1 MNKEA
6 YDKTLDKA
14 FKRFESEIH
23 KNEERKKREDYE
35 IEMRLNRGYELA
47 DEQRREREETSALQ
61 DQFLQQQMKLKV
73 LQAKK
78 ERELEKIQD
87 SPFDYDSL
95 IEAEAEYKQMQQN
108 KFRKGIDQ
116 QVRDNKIRKER
127 QKKKELDEED
137 RVIETISR
145 RMREE
150 QEQRKLAKYQTKVQ
164 LRNAWSRQKQLN
176 DLSREF
182 QKSNLGLLPS
192 SH

>member
-1 MNKEA
+1 
-6 YDKTLDKA
+6 
-14 FKRFESEIH
+14 
-23 KNEERKKREDYE
+23 
-35 IEMRLNRGYELA
+35 MRLNRGYELA

-61 DQFLQQQMKLKV
+61 DQFLQQQMKLKI

-78 ERELEKIQD
+78 EREIEKIQD
-87 SPFDYDSL
+87 PPFDYDSL
-95 IEAEAEYKQMQQN
+95 IEAEAEYKQVQQN
-108 KFRKGIDQ
+108 KFRKGVVEQIK
-116 QVRDNKIRKER
+116 DNKSRKER
-127 QKKKELDEED
+127 QKKKELDEEN

-150 QEQRKLAKYQTKVQ
+150 QEQRKMAKYQTKVQ

>member
-14 FKRFESEIH
+14 FKRFENEIH
-23 KNEERKKREDYE
+23 HNEERKKREDYE

-61 DQFLQQQMKLKV
+61 DQFLQQQMKLKI

-78 ERELEKIQD
+78 EREIEKIQD
-87 SPFDYDSL
+87 PPFDYDSL
-95 IEAEAEYKQMQQN
+95 IEAEAEYKQVQQN
-108 KFRKGIDQ
+108 KFRRGVTEQIKE
-116 QVRDNKIRKER
+116 NKSRKEK
-127 QKKKELDEED
+127 QKKKELDEEN